1 MSFNRWLL
9 QQTDHPYGPIADI
22 ADAALQDSN
31 WPAIACL
38 DDMLEYLKK
47 DESDT
52 KELVRK
58 SMCYA
63 WCEYT
68 YESSGCII
76 DAPRLSF
83 ICAMIASIDDE
94 DDEDYRQDLLED
106 RRLFDMERSEML
118 AASTL

>member
-22 ADAALQDSN
+22 ANDASQDPY
-31 WPAIACL
+31 WPEIARL
-38 DDMLEYLKK
+38 DDMLEYLDR
-47 DESDT
+47 DESDD

-68 YESSGCII
+68 YESSGRVI

-83 ICAMIASIDDE
+83 ICEMIASIDDE
-94 DDEDYRQDLLED
+94 DDED
-106 RRLFDMERSEML
+106 
-118 AASTL
+118 